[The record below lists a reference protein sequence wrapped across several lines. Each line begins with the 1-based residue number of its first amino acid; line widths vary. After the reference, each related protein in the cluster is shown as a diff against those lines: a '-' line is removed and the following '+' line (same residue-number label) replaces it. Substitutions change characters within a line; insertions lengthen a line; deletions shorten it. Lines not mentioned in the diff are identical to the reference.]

1 MSDEVTDAIPEVGD
15 QMGGVVV
22 GHDRSLDD
30 LVAPDARLTRLV
42 GGCVWTEG
50 PVYVPSDGSVLF
62 SDIPYDR
69 AIRWWPDRGA
79 RIVRQPNGYTNGNT
93 LDREGRV
100 VHCEHLERRISRTE
114 HDGQRHGLVGHYE
127 DRRLNS
133 PNDLVVA
140 RDGSIWFTDPLYGL
154 LTDYEGRA
162 ASPEQDRCRVYRYEP
177 LSGRLTAV
185 TDALVA
191 PNGLAFSRDERLLY
205 VAESASARIPDGDHH
220 ILVFDVVDGQA
231 LERPRVFAV
240 IEPGLPDG
248 LRVDEHDNVW
258 TSAQDGIHVL
268 DPDGR
273 ELGRIRVPETVSN
286 LVFGGPD
293 GRRLFITASTSL
305 YAIEVL
311 VRGAGVA
318 AAVARGEAV

>member
-1 MSDEVTDAIPEVGD
+1 MSDEATDAIPGVGD
-15 QMGGVVV
+15 DLDGVVV
-22 GHDRSLDD
+22 RHDRSLDD
-30 LVAPDARLTRLV
+30 LVAPEARLTRLV
-42 GGCVWTEG
+42 GGCVWAEG
-50 PVYVPSDGSVLF
+50 PVYLPSDGSVLF

-69 AIRWWPDRGA
+69 AIRWWPDRGP

-100 VHCEHLERRISRTE
+100 VHCEHLERRIARTE
-114 HDGQRHGLVGHYE
+114 HDGQRHGLVGHHE
-127 DRRLNS
+127 DRRFNS

-140 RDGSIWFTDPLYGL
+140 RDASIWFTDPLYGL

-162 ASPEQDRCRVYRYEP
+162 ASPEQAACRVYRYEP
-177 LSGRLTAV
+177 VAGRLTAV

-191 PNGLAFSRDERLLY
+191 PNGLAFSPDERLLY
-205 VAESASARIPDGDHH
+205 VAESAAARIPDGDHH

-231 LERPRVFAV
+231 LERPRLFAV
-240 IEPGLPDG
+240 VEPGLPDG
-248 LRVDEHDNVW
+248 LRVDEHGNVW
-258 TSAQDGIHVL
+258 TSAADGIHVL

>member
-1 MSDEVTDAIPEVGD
+1 MTGRSA
-15 QMGGVVV
+15 GG
-22 GHDRSLDD
+22 RTA
-30 LVAPDARLTRLV
+30 AP
-42 GGCVWTEG
+42 
-50 PVYVPSDGSVLF
+50 
-62 SDIPYDR
+62 
-69 AIRWWPDRGA
+69 

-162 ASPEQDRCRVYRYEP
+162 ASPEQETCRVYRYEP

-231 LERPRVFAV
+231 LERPRLFAV

-293 GRRLFITASTSL
+293 GRQLFITASTSL